1 MVDELKFSK
10 LFDHTLLKP
19 EASKQDIL
27 KLCQQAREHDFA
39 SVCVNSYWVPE
50 AVQALKDSKVMTI
63 AVVGFPLGMMST
75 AAKVYETRWCVEHGA
90 EEIDMVLNHG
100 AVRSGD
106 HEQAALDINA
116 ITKAAQGRPVKVI
129 LETGYLSSDQI
140 KQWTKVAA
148 EQGASYVKTSTGFG
162 PRGASVEDIITM
174 RKTLDELNFK
184 NVGVKASGGIRNLAF
199 VNELVQAGANRIG
212 ASAGADI
219 VLEKLGKTHK
229 TTKKLPAP
237 ESQY

>member
-1 MVDELKFSK
+1 MENELKFSK

-19 EASKQDIL
+19 EASQEEIL

-63 AVVGFPLGMMST
+63 AVVGFPLGMVST

-106 HEQAALDINA
+106 EQQAALDINA

-129 LETGYLSSDQI
+129 LETGFLSLEQI
-140 KQWTKVAA
+140 KQWTMIAA

-162 PRGASVEDIITM
+162 PRGASVEDITTM
-174 RKTLDELNFK
+174 RKTLDDNNFRS
-184 NVGVKASGGIRNLAF
+184 VGVKASGGIRNLAF

-219 VLEKLGKTHK
+219 VLEKLGITQKTSK
-229 TTKKLPAP
+229 NSSAT